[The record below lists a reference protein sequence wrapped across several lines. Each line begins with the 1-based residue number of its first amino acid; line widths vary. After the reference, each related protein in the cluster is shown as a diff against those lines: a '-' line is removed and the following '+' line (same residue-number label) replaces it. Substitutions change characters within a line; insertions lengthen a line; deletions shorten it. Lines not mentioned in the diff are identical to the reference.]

1 MSVME
6 KKCKIEQQQ
15 MSDDKNVILTT
26 AITLLSLRTLV
37 L

>member
-1 MSVME
+1 MA

-26 AITLLSLRTLV
+26 AITLLSLRTLI